1 VSKEAVQ
8 PVAGVAPSASA
19 TARAPR
25 PLSWYVTGWRLY
37 VVLLALLVLYPQFV
51 GTSGVFTGLLFG
63 ANEALVITGV
73 ACGIAVVLAL
83 GLNIVVGY
91 AGLLDLG
98 YVAFYALGAYLVGA
112 LTQGFLISS
121 DGLTPFNT
129 PVLSWWLLFPLAAV
143 VASIF
148 GILLGAPTLRLRG
161 DYLAIVTLGFGAIVP
176 FFFNNVPWFGRQNG
190 LSAAGPND
198 IGPISFTSPIDHV
211 WLYYLT
217 LATVVLVIFAV
228 KALRDSSLGRAWVAI
243 REDETAAAS
252 SGVNLV
258 RTKLLA
264 FSLGALFGG
273 VGGALFAALS
283 QNVDTSTLN
292 FNLSITVLIM
302 IVLGGI
308 GSIPGV
314 ILGAALLKF
323 LDFYGI
329 SQFNQILHS
338 SGLVAPDGAPLH
350 FLYGFDLSTA
360 KYLIYGVILLVM
372 IRFRPQGLI
381 PDVRR
386 RRELQGIGA
395 AAESASAAGLL
406 EREGAGDVTNV
417 PEAEDTTLYSGAGS
431 DAAGRE
437 G

>member
-1 VSKEAVQ
+1 MSQQSLQ
-8 PVAGVAPSASA
+8 PGADTQEPKGA
-19 TARAPR
+19 TRR
-25 PLSWYVTGWRLY
+25 PLAWYFQGWRLY
-37 VVLLALLVLYPQFV
+37 AALGVVLVLFPQFV
-51 GTSGVFTGLLFG
+51 GNNGVFTGLIFS
-63 ANEALVITGV
+63 ANESLVITGV
-73 ACGIAVVLAL
+73 RIGLYVILAL
-83 GLNIVVGY
+83 GLNVVVGY

-98 YVAFYALGAYLVGA
+98 YVAFFALGAYFIGA
-112 LTQGFLISS
+112 LTQGFLLGS
-121 DGLTPFNT
+121 DGQTAVTT
-129 PVLSWWLLFPLAAV
+129 PVFSWWLLFPIAAAV
-143 VASIF
+143 ASFF

-190 LSAAGPND
+190 LAAEGPPD
-198 IGPISFTSPIDHV
+198 VVGISFTNPIDHIGF
-211 WLYYLT
+211 YYLM
-217 LATVVLVIFAV
+217 LAIVVVVIFAV

-264 FSLGALFGG
+264 FSLGAVFGG
-273 VGGALFAALS
+273 VGGALFAGFS

-292 FNLSITVLIM
+292 FNFSITVLIM

-314 ILGAALLKF
+314 IVGAVILEF

-329 SQFNQILHS
+329 SKFNEILHS
-338 SGLVAPDGAPLH
+338 SSLVTQDGAPLH
-350 FLYGFDLSTA
+350 FLSDFELGTA
-360 KYLIYGVILLVM
+360 KYLIYGLILIIM
-372 IRFRPQGLI
+372 IQFRPQGLI

-386 RRELQGIGA
+386 KRELKGIGA
-395 AAESASAAGLL
+395 SAEGASAVGLL
-406 EREGAGDVTNV
+406 EREAAGEVTNA
-417 PEAEDTTLYSGAGS
+417 PEAEDTTQYAGAGS
-431 DAAGRE
+431 DARGRE